1 MYVNPCT
8 SKWNLALSPADYLH
22 NSARFYL
29 YGEQGA
35 PEVYNTAVELKHGL
49 QDLKTS
55 VDKLNETMLNS
66 D

>member
-1 MYVNPCT
+1 MEQNLINAMT
-8 SKWNLALSPADYLH
+8 KLTDAINELSKKLEKPLDIH
-22 NSARFYL
+22 
-29 YGEQGA
+29 
-35 PEVYNTAVELKHGL
+35 PEVYSTAVELKHGL

>member
-1 MYVNPCT
+1 MEQELINAMT
-8 SKWNLALSPADYLH
+8 KLADSINELNKKLDKPLDVHS
-22 NSARFYL
+22 
-29 YGEQGA
+29 
-35 PEVYNTAVELKHGL
+35 EVYSTAVELKHGL